1 MENEKK
7 TLAIKTLYSYIG
19 SIVTALF
26 GFFISILISRYLSI
40 NEYGIYG
47 ILMSFS
53 VYFILITY
61 LGIPNI
67 FQRFIPELK
76 AKRDFHNLRRVEI
89 YGYLSRIIIFF
100 VLLLLCFVLIDKFT
114 QWLNIPD
121 LRIYL
126 FPFFLV
132 IFFLM
137 LNQTSESALSAFLL
151 QEYQNISR
159 VTYGAL
165 RFGIIILVVYFKKGL
180 IGLIYGLFLSEVIL
194 FVLFLFRFIKESRS
208 KGEIS
213 QDPDLWKRIRSFGLY
228 TYSSQL
234 GYLVTDASLDIYL
247 ISFFL
252 GLKSAGLYSFA
263 YLQATG
269 IYLLVP
275 ISILTTIMTPFFTQK
290 MVGGKTSEYLSRSF
304 DLLNKYSLFFI
315 IPISLVGI
323 SLAKPI
329 ISLVFDLK
337 FLPSLWVFVTWMI
350 TAIFIQLNHILKIY
364 LYVLEKV
371 KIIFI
376 TQVLIIY
383 NLVMD
388 IVLIPRI
395 GIIGAAIAT
404 GSSIIISFF
413 IKYLYL
419 NRSLKSKFQAI
430 FILKLSLISIAIAAL
445 SLYLSRFL
453 TNLYLLIPYIILAA
467 IIYIGLVIV
476 FRVFRKE
483 EIDFIKSIFT
493 KAS

>member
-1 MENEKK
+1 
-7 TLAIKTLYSYIG
+7 
-19 SIVTALF
+19 
-26 GFFISILISRYLSI
+26 
-40 NEYGIYG
+40 
-47 ILMSFS
+47 
-53 VYFILITY
+53 
-61 LGIPNI
+61 
-67 FQRFIPELK
+67 
-76 AKRDFHNLRRVEI
+76 
-89 YGYLSRIIIFF
+89 
-100 VLLLLCFVLIDKFT
+100 
-114 QWLNIPD
+114 
-121 LRIYL
+121 
-126 FPFFLV
+126 
-132 IFFLM
+132 M

-194 FVLFLFRFIKESRS
+194 FVLFLFRLIKESRS

-252 GLKSAGLYSFA
+252 GVKSAGLYSFA

-275 ISILTTIMTPFFTQK
+275 ISILTAIMTPFFTQK
-290 MVGGKTSEYLSRSF
+290 IVGGKTSDYLSRSF

-329 ISLVFDLK
+329 ISLVFDPK

-419 NRSLKSKFQAI
+419 NRSLKSKFQAF

-493 KAS
+493 KTS